1 MAKSATSRAPAA
13 RRVPNFT
20 FTLGKEATLAKT
32 RRAPKTAGT
41 ITVAAHRVGAS
52 AQTGEILEVLGE
64 SDRKH
69 YRVRWEDGKESI
81 VYPSSDA
88 VIELRSGG

>member
-1 MAKSATSRAPAA
+1 V
-13 RRVPNFT
+13 RRSS

-32 RRAPKTAGT
+32 KRGPTKTAGT
-41 ITVAAHRVGAS
+41 ITVAPHRVGNRT
-52 AQTGEILEVLGE
+52 QTGDILEVLGDAE
-64 SDRKH
+64 RKH

-88 VIELRSGG
+88 VIQLRSAG